1 MIKYSIIGNRPI
13 VNMVR
18 RKNAFLIKTIAHGA
32 RTSGAPVDKLQ
43 LSGKAP
49 SPRDT
54 CRGRRPRRPGG
65 RRLRIRISFRRI
77 QTNSRAGRP
86 GGRPLQTGNCRQGP
100 CTTTPVIL
108 SEQSESKDLRT
119 FDALKGRIGA
129 KILRL
134 RSAQDDKFGG
144 MAKTKDSRQGGS
156 LYSFIKRM
164 ISSTLQSRA
173 SHSASSVF
181 VLICFPCLI
190 RYRVFA
196 ENPCL

>member
-18 RKNAFLIKTIAHGA
+18 RKNAFLIKTIAHSA

-65 RRLRIRISFRRI
+65 RRLRNRISFRRI
-77 QTNSRAGRP
+77 QTNSRAGCP

-108 SEQSESKDLRT
+108 SEQSESK
-119 FDALKGRIGA
+119 
-129 KILRL
+129 
-134 RSAQDDKFGG
+134 DDKFGG